1 MTEQTLAEQ
10 YPIPLLQ
17 TLGITLEEI
26 GERHAVMAVTV
37 ADCHRN
43 YFGGA
48 HGGLIATLID
58 TVCFFPQ
65 SIIPSGNPATTT
77 NLNIQFI
84 RPSLVGDRLTAR
96 AEVLHLGRRTAILQV
111 RVTDQQDRLIAQGAV
126 TLMLLQAE
134 KKSQEGIPSP
144 PVGEG

>member
-1 MTEQTLAEQ
+1 MTLSDQ
-10 YPIPLLQ
+10 YPIPLLN
-17 TLGITLEEI
+17 TLGITPEEI

-37 ADCHRN
+37 TDSHRN

-65 SIIPSGNPATTT
+65 PIIPSGKAATTT

-84 RPSLVGDRLTAR
+84 RPALVGDRLTAR
-96 AEVLHLGRRTAILQV
+96 ADVLHLGRSTAVLQV
-111 RVTDQQDRLIAQGAV
+111 RVTDQQERLIAQGAV

-134 KKSQEGIPSP
+134 KRSRQ
-144 PVGEG
+144 GEPL